1 MSKNYQNNDSFLVR
15 QVSNN
20 CENAFLNLFNF
31 YKNDIYRYSISMVKQ
46 KEFAEEI
53 VQDVFLKVWLNRENL
68 NPNLSFKSYIF
79 TITRNLT
86 LNFLQKAANDKKKRE
101 RVFYEVPEYSNPT
114 DAIFEEA
121 YLEKLKQQAINK
133 LSPKRKVIFELS
145 RDKGLSHEQIS
156 QELGISKSTVKNQM
170 SSALDSIRDFLF
182 AHENLTFLF
191 ILPLIY

>member
-1 MSKNYQNNDSFLVR
+1 MSKNYQYNDSFLVR
-15 QVSNN
+15 RVANG
-20 CENAFLNLFNF
+20 CESAFLNLFNF
-31 YKNDIYRYSISMVKQ
+31 YKNDIYRYSKSMLKQ
-46 KEFAEEI
+46 KEYAEEI

-68 NPNLSFKSYIF
+68 DPNLSFKSYIF

-86 LNFLQKAANDKKKRE
+86 LNFLQKAANDKKIRE
-101 RVFYEVPEYSNPT
+101 RVFYTAPEFSNPT

-133 LSPKRKVIFELS
+133 LSPKRKLIFELS

-156 QELGISKSTVKNQM
+156 KELGISKSTVKNQM
-170 SSALDSIRDFLF
+170 SSALDTIRDFLF